1 MKQKIA
7 FFIDTSQTSG
17 GAFSEVVYM
26 LIKLEQIFQ
35 DKAEI
40 IIVSTSKKLNLN
52 TSKSKI
58 KIKYFKMNIFQRY
71 FCYLRN
77 YNSFFRKVR
86 DFIFN
91 NKFENFL
98 SKNKIDII
106 YFVSPSQYSLYI
118 EDTDF
123 IITVPDVSHRENIE
137 FPEWAKSSNFYWKEN
152 ILSKV
157 LIRAIAVIT
166 NAKIIKD
173 KIIKFY
179 GVDNDR
185 VKIINHQ
192 PSTGISKFN
201 PGISKPIKNYN
212 LPKNYIFYPANFLPH
227 KNHKYII
234 DVIKTLK
241 TEYKKDISAVFC
253 GADKGYLSKTKKY
266 VSDLNLEKDIIFL
279 NFVDDAD
286 LPFLYLNS
294 IALTMPTFSGPTN
307 IPPWEAF
314 KMGIPAIYSDIFGI
328 REVYKEAVYYIDPFN
343 SKTMVKAVNDIMENP
358 EVKKRLI
365 DNGKKL
371 LKENNFDKDVEQIL
385 NIVEKNYKIKNSW
398 LFKN

>member
-328 REVYKEAVYYIDPFN
+328 REVYKEAIYYIDPFN

-385 NIVEKNYKIKNSW
+385 NIVEKNSKIKNSW

>member
-91 NKFENFL
+91 NKFKNFL

-166 NAKIIKD
+166 NANIIKD

>member
-123 IITVPDVSHRENIE
+123 IITVPDVSHRENVE

-385 NIVEKNYKIKNSW
+385 NIVEKNSKIKNSW